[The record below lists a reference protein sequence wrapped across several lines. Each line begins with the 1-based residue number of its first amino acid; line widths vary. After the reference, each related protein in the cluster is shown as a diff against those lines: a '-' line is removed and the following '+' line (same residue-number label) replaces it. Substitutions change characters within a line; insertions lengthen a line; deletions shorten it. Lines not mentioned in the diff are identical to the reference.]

1 MTYKLSELNIYE
13 IENTLKSYL
22 LEKHPKESNGFL
34 IRLSNTLNNN
44 FERRRSYIIAYPIDT
59 KIDEIIDSWTT
70 YALENVVE
78 DYDLNMIMNILSIDP
93 LKIRDCNEIK
103 IQYSGTY
110 INPEGII
117 RNLTFDIIDQMN
129 KHLIEIYMDENYPEV
144 DINDSEFNKIFD
156 DLNIEEIYDFYK
168 KTDIY
173 VPIKLSISDNNK
185 IFYLTGTIFTNS
197 KYNDIID
204 DIRSCLE
211 SEDINEKLTYDK
223 DEIVYNF
230 KSNNEID
237 RFNIFMNKN

>member
-44 FERRRSYIIAYPIDT
+44 FERRRSYIIAYPIET

-70 YALENVVE
+70 YALDNVVE

-129 KHLIEIYMDENYPEV
+129 KHLIELYMDEKYPDI
-144 DINDSEFNKIFD
+144 DINDSEFNQIFD
-156 DLNIEEIYDFYK
+156 ELDIEEIYNIYK
-168 KTDIY
+168 KTDVY
-173 VPIKLSISDNNK
+173 VPIKLSVLEDSK
-185 IFYLTGTIFTNS
+185 VFYLTGTILTNF

-204 DIRSCLE
+204 DIRNCLE
-211 SEDINEKLTYDK
+211 SEDINEILTYDK
-223 DEIVYNF
+223 DEIVYDFNT
-230 KSNNEID
+230 KNEIEG
-237 RFNIFMNKN
+237 FNIFVNKN